1 MTFYPSEQPT
11 PFLPLLIADVSL
23 EHSHRRTG
31 PDGGPIVRDHVSRPR
46 RIRRRLAG
54 LATALLAIGR

>member
-23 EHSHRRTG
+23 EHSHRRTIVAD
-31 PDGGPIVRDHVSRPR
+31 DGGR
-46 RIRRRLAG
+46 
-54 LATALLAIGR
+54 